1 MTAAI
6 AQVLEMVCTDLQC
19 YGEGF
24 VTTEGITSSS
34 CIFYGRNERIPDD
47 ILQFS
52 LSVSSETYAD
62 DVGLPGTCA
71 IDSSYQIIDLKMLS
85 EDHYVFNSGGP
96 RLAASVRIFHTAVT
110 IPIRRLQWCLNTEK
124 NNFSSIKLG
133 SCFRYRENPV
143 VGVIVLYF
151 ERSPKLLS
159 ELRDYLDSVTAAIGP
174 FLDLHC
180 QRQELGT
187 NAEETV
193 ERNES
198 EPASYK
204 ARKDRLDG
212 EKEKRELVVA
222 PCPPPAEACVCSA
235 PAGDFVPMNTTD
247 HEAATENPHTQEEH
261 ATQLQRMLCSYWAWG
276 KGYLH
281 KWSGGEPNMPP
292 RVDFR
297 LSCAAFVGC
306 FVTIAVWQNLSDAIN
321 RNFSFEGI
329 AEPMVLPA
337 SAGALCTLLFALPI
351 VPFAQPRIVI
361 LAHTYAIA
369 IAVALV
375 YIFDA
380 CQLVWLQKALALSL
394 AVSGMAKLGIIHP
407 PAGATAL
414 LLVSFADSA
423 SFSQAGML
431 FFIVSV
437 YLGCAIAITVAVL
450 VQNVLDGRRYPLYW

>member
-6 AQVLEMVCTDLQC
+6 AEVLEMVCTDLQC

-24 VTTEGITSSS
+24 VTTEGITRSS
-34 CIFYGRNERIPDD
+34 CIFYGRNERIPND

-62 DVGLPGTCA
+62 GVGLPGTCA
-71 IDSSYQIIDLKMLS
+71 IDSSYQIIDLKLLS
-85 EDHYVFNSGGP
+85 EDHYFFNSGGL

-143 VGVIVLYF
+143 VGAIVLYF

-180 QRQELGT
+180 ERQELGT
-187 NAEETV
+187 NTAETV

-198 EPASYK
+198 EPASCK

-212 EKEKRELVVA
+212 KKEKRELVVA
-222 PCPPPAEACVCSA
+222 ACP
-235 PAGDFVPMNTTD
+235 
-247 HEAATENPHTQEEH
+247 PHTQEEH
-261 ATQLQRMLCSYWAWG
+261 ATQLQRLLCSYWAWG
-276 KGYLH
+276 KGYLR
-281 KWSGGEPNMPP
+281 KWRGGEPNMPP

-306 FVTIAVWQNLSDAIN
+306 FVTVAVWQNLSDAIN

-337 SAGALCTLLFALPI
+337 SAGALCTLLFALPT
-351 VPFAQPRIVI
+351 VPLAQPRTVI

-437 YLGCAIAITVAVL
+437 YLGCAIAVTVAVL